1 MDTRHALDVLAR
13 AVQMLE
19 RRVAALE
26 GGRPPTITYATDNK
40 LAGRERAVLIEA
52 LAKAGGIQ
60 AHAAVALGISP
71 RVMHYKVTRHN
82 LHAYCRLSRR
92 GRASS

>member
-1 MDTRHALDVLAR
+1 MTPVHATENQLTG
-13 AVQMLE
+13 QE
-19 RRVAALE
+19 RE
-26 GGRPPTITYATDNK
+26 
-40 LAGRERAVLIEA
+40 VLIEA

-82 LHAYCRLSRR
+82 LHAYCRLSKR